1 LCLWRCAQGQAKRKR
16 PESARARA
24 SFGTTE
30 WHDLCVVS
38 RSPFI
43 GDGGAAGQHPC
54 ERERPWDIRWQLL
67 AGRGHLRPRESFPAA
82 RDKEYPPARPPRAL
96 TSTRHTHTRTV
107 TIHLPRRP
115 LHILLAAAVP
125 VARLTALRHE
135 PTATASKVRP
145 GRPSTRPCTASLA
158 AVGTRS
164 RRLRHFSSPE
174 SLVLSDWTGPHLPE

>member
-1 LCLWRCAQGQAKRKR
+1 LLCLWRCAQGQAKRKR

-96 TSTRHTHTRTV
+96 TSTRHTHTHTHSYYTLASPPSAYSTRTCGARGSADGTSQLQLQLCKQGDTQPAFSSV
-107 TIHLPRRP
+107 HGFAGCSGHAVSATAL
-115 LHILLAAAVP
+115 LLAGATGSQ
-125 VARLTALRHE
+125 RL
-135 PTATASKVRP
+135 
-145 GRPSTRPCTASLA
+145 
-158 AVGTRS
+158 
-164 RRLRHFSSPE
+164 
-174 SLVLSDWTGPHLPE
+174 DWTSPT